1 MTTGQLMTAFPALRI
16 AMLSIHSSPIGSL
29 GTLDTG
35 GMSVYVRELA
45 QCLGAAG
52 HQVDIYTYAPGR
64 HRDVALYPG
73 VRLIHLSDPGS
84 EAISKERLPNHLQDI
99 FDALERYRRSRN
111 LSYHL
116 VHSHYWL
123 SGVVGALAQKR
134 WNCPHLT
141 MFHTLGV
148 LKNRTG
154 SDENEPG
161 HRIAHERKLV
171 HSADGVV
178 VPTRKEYENL
188 LLDYYAPSEKIS
200 VVPCGVNLEQFRP
213 MDRAAAKAAL
223 GLEPGTPLALYVGR
237 FAPLKGLDL
246 LLTAMARVKAGIAG
260 LRLLVVGGDGPRSSA
275 TLELSELSRKLGIH
289 GATTFAGRVDHQD
302 LTTYYNAADLLVVP
316 SHYESFGLV
325 VLEALAC
332 GTPVAATRFGAAET
346 VIQPGGNGTL
356 IANPDAA
363 SVATAM
369 CRQLGRPAARGL
381 SRTQIRETVTAYS
394 WRRIAASI
402 AEVYHRLIEHHEP
415 RRDAHGVANAGGIF
429 N

>member
-1 MTTGQLMTAFPALRI
+1 MTTGQLMTAYPALRI

-29 GTLDTG
+29 GTLNTG

-45 QCLGAAG
+45 KCLGAAG
-52 HQVDIYTYAPGR
+52 HRVDIFTYAPGR
-64 HRDVALYPG
+64 HSELALYPG
-73 VRLIHLSDPGS
+73 VRLIHLADPDS
-84 EAISKERLPNHLQDI
+84 EAIAKERLPNHLQQI
-99 FDALERYRRSRN
+99 FNALENYRHSRN

-148 LKNRTG
+148 LKNRTD

-178 VPTRKEYENL
+178 VPTRKEYANL
-188 LLDYYAPSEKIS
+188 LLDYYAPSAKIS
-200 VVPCGVNLEQFRP
+200 VIPCGVNLEQFRP
-213 MDRAAAKAAL
+213 MDRSTAQAAL
-223 GLEPGTPLALYVGR
+223 GLEPGKPLALYVGR

-246 LLTAMARVKAGIAG
+246 LLTATARVQPRIAG
-260 LRLLVVGGDGPRSSA
+260 LRLLVVGGDGPRSSGA
-275 TLELSELSRKLGIH
+275 LQLMALSRKLGIETT
-289 GATTFAGRVDHQD
+289 TTFVGRVDHRK
-302 LTTYYNAADLLVVP
+302 LTTYYNAADLLMVP

-346 VIQPGGNGTL
+346 VIQPDGNGTL
-356 IANPDAA
+356 IANPDAD
-363 SVATAM
+363 SVARAM
-369 CRQLGRPAARGL
+369 YRQLGRPTGRRL
-381 SRTQIRETVTAYS
+381 SRTRIRETVAAYD

-402 AEVYHRLIEHHEP
+402 AELYHRLIEHHERHP
-415 RRDAHGVANAGGIF
+415 DAHTAA
-429 N
+429 